1 MLVVREKVLQLQR
14 REGDMRR
21 WFGHLVDD
29 ENHDGEELTIDG
41 RWHSCVLAWTAE
53 EVAHHG
59 KT

>member
-1 MLVVREKVLQLQR
+1 
-14 REGDMRR
+14 MRR

-53 EVAHHG
+53 EVAHDG